1 MRIWIRDFIQRA
13 RVLLFACVCLP
24 VRNVASSLFS
34 PRADPK
40 IPIFFSCI
48 TWDTAWRMAKEK
60 VIGSKEEEEQ
70 NHSPVK
76 N

>member
-13 RVLLFACVCLP
+13 RVLLFACVCLR

-40 IPIFFSCI
+40 IPIFFSC
-48 TWDTAWRMAKEK
+48 RE
-60 VIGSKEEEEQ
+60 SEEQ